1 MQSNQRKGLML
12 VLSSPSGAGKTSI
25 CKKILETEKNLVMS
39 ISYTTRPKRKSE
51 KDGKDYFFVKKNEF
65 DELQEKNFFVES
77 ALVFDHFYGTPKNFI
92 ENNIR
97 KGKDILFDIDWQ
109 GAQKLVDYSK
119 NDVVSIF
126 VLPPSNKIL
135 LERLKKRNE
144 DSNEIVKKRM
154 SKAKSEISHW
164 IEYDY
169 IIINHD
175 ISKSAAEVKTILFAE
190 RKKRIRQKFIFDF
203 IDKLTK

>member
-51 KDGKDYFFVKKNEF
+51 KDGKDYFFVKKKKF

-144 DSNEIVKKRM
+144 DSDEIVKKRM

-175 ISKSAAEVKTILFAE
+175 ISKSADEVKSILFAE

>member
-25 CKKILETEKNLVMS
+25 CKKNLETEKNLVMS

-51 KDGKDYFFVKKNEF
+51 KDGKDYFFVKKKKF

-135 LERLKKRNE
+135 LERLKRRNE